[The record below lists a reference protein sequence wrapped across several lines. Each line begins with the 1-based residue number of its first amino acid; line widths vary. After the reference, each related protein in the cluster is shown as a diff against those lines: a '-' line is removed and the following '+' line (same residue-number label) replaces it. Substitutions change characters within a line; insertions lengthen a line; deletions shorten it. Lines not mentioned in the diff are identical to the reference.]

1 MITILPQLLKHQLLT
16 GDEAYKCLS
25 PTIPPQQKAH
35 ELLSYLKHK
44 ENEVLQK
51 LLCSLCKETTHAG
64 HKDVAT
70 VLQDAMRSHN
80 LEFGQICSLCKE
92 DAISAKG
99 KQSYIIIVKNVVHI
113 YICVLHRK
121 YDEVDNHKACICN
134 LQITFGG

>member
-1 MITILPQLLKHQLLT
+1 MQRKSAGNFQSYIPVNNDKVLNEIVVQFTGLIDMITILPQLLKHQLLT

-99 KQSYIIIVKNVVHI
+99 K
-113 YICVLHRK
+113 
-121 YDEVDNHKACICN
+121 
-134 LQITFGG
+134 